1 MLDGTEIDGVKVIVR
16 PVKDHR
22 LIVVFRGDGLNAEL
36 SESDPQQT
44 GMAPIKVKALN
55 PDASHTASIVNKFI
69 KPGRR
74 YTGWAPPG

>member
-36 SESDPQQT
+36 SESEPSADRHDP
-44 GMAPIKVKALN
+44 PIEVKALN
-55 PDASHTASIVNKFI
+55 PRCQPYCQHRKQV
-69 KPGRR
+69 
-74 YTGWAPPG
+74 Y